1 MPDRTFPFSPRST
14 ASLEVGDL
22 IAVPGEASDWG
33 CLQVVDVRRVGPGSR
48 TTFIAGVLPWR
59 GQSAPMRDDVA
70 GLAAIENGLVP
81 VELFTKGGLQVVDHS
96 ELAASD
102 LPSSFWDMW
111 VGATH
116 KVWGWRTAIQKA
128 LVAG

>member
-1 MPDRTFPFSPRST
+1 MP
-14 ASLEVGDL
+14 
-22 IAVPGEASDWG
+22 
-33 CLQVVDVRRVGPGSR
+33 
-48 TTFIAGVLPWR
+48 
-59 GQSAPMRDDVA
+59 DDVA
-70 GLAAIENGLVP
+70 GLAAIEHALVP

-102 LPSSFWDMW
+102 LPSNFGDMG
-111 VGATH
+111 VGTIH